1 MIILAYLKYYKL
13 KNISPSMKKQYAT
26 LLILAMAY
34 HSYAKEN
41 KNVSNMQINISNVN
55 NDIKEE
61 TPIYLTIKDFQRL
74 INSNEYSTAKSE
86 LINKGWKLE
95 LETTP
100 DKENQFYYSEFSILQ
115 DSSFTYIKLHCGTD
129 PKYHNDLSIDLMT
142 SSKNVFDKLYLP
154 IKALKTQGK
163 ISISNGNNDFDEIFL
178 TSDFGYGFRYMQYT
192 NIKKPVW
199 SFKIKKDDIEKIDF
213 NNNIESFET
222 LKVDFELTF

>member
-1 MIILAYLKYYKL
+1 
-13 KNISPSMKKQYAT
+13 
-26 LLILAMAY
+26 
-34 HSYAKEN
+34 
-41 KNVSNMQINISNVN
+41 
-55 NDIKEE
+55 
-61 TPIYLTIKDFQRL
+61 
-74 INSNEYSTAKSE
+74 